1 MKHPEIS
8 ISRQCQLLNLCRGS
22 LYYHSHPQSSETEYN
37 LELMKLIDQ
46 KWMEC
51 PFYGSRR
58 ITKWL
63 NRQNHA
69 VNRKRICR
77 LMNLMGIEAIYPNT
91 KNKRL
96 SNPGQEGVH
105 VKFPY
110 LLRGLS
116 IDRVNYVWSADITYI
131 PMKKGFIYLVAI
143 IDWYSRYVLSWEISL
158 TLEKYFCIKA
168 LEKALNNPNHHQPEI
183 FNTDLGVQFTTQ
195 SFIKI
200 LLDRGIAVSMDG
212 RGRVFDN
219 IFIERLWR
227 SLKYEEVY
235 LKEYNNVK
243 EAIEGLDRYFTF
255 YNTERLH
262 QALGYRSP
270 LEVYYEKEGISRC

>member
-1 MKHPEIS
+1 MKHPELS
-8 ISRQCQLLNLCRGS
+8 ISRQCQLLDLCRAS
-22 LYYHSHPQSSETEYN
+22 LYYHPQGADSEYN
-37 LELMKLIDQ
+37 LKLMKLIDQ
-46 KWMEC
+46 KWLEC

-58 ITKWL
+58 MTAWL
-63 NRQNHA
+63 NRQNHPVN

-77 LMNLMGIEAIYPNT
+77 LMNLMGLEAIYP
-91 KNKRL
+91 KKKRL
-96 SNPGQEGVH
+96 SNPGQEGVN

-110 LLRGLS
+110 LLRDLK
-116 IDRVNYVWSADITYI
+116 IERANYVWSADITYI

-143 IDWYSRYVLSWEISL
+143 IDWYSRYVLAWEISL
-158 TLEKYFCIKA
+158 TLEKYFCINA
-168 LEKALNNPNHHQPEI
+168 LENALSSHKQPEI
-183 FNTDLGVQFTTQ
+183 FNTDQGVQFTTP
-195 SFIKI
+195 SFFKI
-200 LLDRGIAVSMDG
+200 LLDRGIAISMDG

-219 IFIERLWR
+219 IFIERFWR

-243 EAIEGLDRYFTF
+243 EAIDGLNRYVTF

-270 LEVYYEKEGISRC
+270 LEVYYQKEGISRC